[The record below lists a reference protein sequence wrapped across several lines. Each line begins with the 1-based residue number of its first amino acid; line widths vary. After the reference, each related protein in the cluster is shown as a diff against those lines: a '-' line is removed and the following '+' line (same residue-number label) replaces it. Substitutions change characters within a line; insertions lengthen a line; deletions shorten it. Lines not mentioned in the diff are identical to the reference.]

1 MTHLNCTK
9 CNTVLPVEMFGKK
22 NSTTRGYRY
31 WCKPCGAAAS
41 KSYILEN
48 GYPKSKKVDKEKKRQ
63 WDATYRAKNAEKL
76 KQRKK
81 EYYEKNKDAFSIRAK
96 KRYAADPDSVKIRVS
111 QWKRDNPDKVNA
123 ACMKRYTGKMQA
135 RPKWLTEDELWM
147 MEEAYSLAKLRE
159 EVVGGKWDV
168 DHIVPLR
175 GKKVC
180 GLHVPWNLA
189 VVPAAVNRS
198 KGNKFDVF

>member
-1 MTHLNCTK
+1 LYRAA
-9 CNTVLPVEMFGKK
+9 
-22 NSTTRGYRY
+22 NS
-31 WCKPCGAAAS
+31 
-41 KSYILEN
+41 
-48 GYPKSKKVDKEKKRQ
+48 EKLLAQKRQ
-63 WDATYRAKNAEKL
+63 
-76 KQRKK
+76 
-81 EYYEKNKDAFSIRAK
+81 YYTNNKVAFSERS
-96 KRYAADPDSVKIRVS
+96 KRYYQTNQDAIKSRVA

-123 ACMKRYTGKMQA
+123 LCMKRYTGKMQA

-147 MEEAYSLAKLRE
+147 MDEAYSLAKLRE

-198 KGNKFDVF
+198 KGNKFDVL